1 MEFNKYMHL
10 ERLGNSGVTD
20 INKGICYIFPKLDG
34 TNASLWLN
42 SEGELQAGS
51 RNRHL
56 SVGADN
62 AGFLNTMLSRDP
74 EINFLSD
81 NPSLRLFGEWL
92 VPHTLKTYRADAWR
106 KFYVFD
112 VFCDDKQR
120 FLSYPEY
127 KLLFDTFHDKSA
139 SMKVNFLAP
148 IRILRNPSNE
158 DIRRCVEENI
168 FYIRENEG
176 VGEGV
181 VCKNYGYTNQW
192 GKVVWAKVVGN
203 HFKEKHN
210 KEMGAPEGGGE
221 ILEEKIVREYI
232 DRMFVHKAYN
242 KILLEK
248 NGQWEGRDIP
258 RLLSTVW
265 HDFINEEIWDILKK
279 NKNPTIDFGYLNRLT
294 VVSIKE
300 HLKEEVFK
308 LPNPYDG

>member
-20 INKGICYIFPKLDG
+20 INKGLCYIFPKLDG

-62 AGFLNTMLSRDP
+62 AGFLNAMLSSDP
-74 EINFLSD
+74 ETEFLAD

-92 VPHTLKTYRADAWR
+92 VPHTLKTYRDDAWR

-112 VFCDDKQR
+112 VFCDVKQR

-127 KLLFDTFHDKSA
+127 KLLLDTFHDKHSPPA

-148 IRILRNPSNE
+148 MCILRNPSNE
-158 DIRRCVEENI
+158 DIRRCVEENT

-181 VCKNYGYTNQW
+181 VCKNYEYTNQW

-203 HFKEKHN
+203 HFKEEHH
-210 KEMGAPEGGGE
+210 KEIGAPEEGGE
-221 ILEEKIVREYI
+221 SLEEKIVREYI
-232 DRMFVHKAYN
+232 DRMFVHKTYN
-242 KILLEK
+242 KILLEQ
-248 NGQWEGRDIP
+248 GGHWTGRSIP
-258 RLLSTVW
+258 QLLSTVW
-265 HDFINEEIWDILKK
+265 HDFINEELWDILKK
-279 NKNPTIDFGYLNRLT
+279 NKNPTIEFGYLNRLT
-294 VVSIKE
+294 IMAIKE
-300 HLKEEVFK
+300 HLKEEVF
-308 LPNPYDG
+308 